1 MISSEGEQGSVVI
14 KFTLNYHWNCLVKLS
29 FSMIAI
35 NMAINHYPPME
46 VSSWENHLF
55 LWAILY
61 KVSETNGIR
70 IIHYIPT
77 C

>member
-35 NMAINHYPPME
+35 KMAINHYPLVNVYITM
-46 VSSWENHLF
+46 ENHHF
-55 LWAILY
+55 
-61 KVSETNGIR
+61 
-70 IIHYIPT
+70 
-77 C
+77 